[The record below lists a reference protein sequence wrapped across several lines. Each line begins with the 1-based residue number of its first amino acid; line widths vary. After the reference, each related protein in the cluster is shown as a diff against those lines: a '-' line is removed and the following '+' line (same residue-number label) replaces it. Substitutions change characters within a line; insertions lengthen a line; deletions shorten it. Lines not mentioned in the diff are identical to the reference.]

1 MEIQNILV
9 TLVIVGV
16 ALYIL
21 KNWLKNIENKTKTSD
36 ELIEWLKDLGQ
47 RVENSTNSVDQKLT
61 KNMQMFNTRLDKAAE
76 VISRVQKNIGE
87 FSEIGRSMKD
97 LQDFLSSPKMR
108 GNIGEQIL
116 NDLLK
121 QNFPQESFALQYTFN
136 NGSKV
141 DAVLK
146 TSNGLIPIDAKFPM
160 ENFRKMLHVD
170 SDIEKKKIKKVFIS
184 DVKKHITDISK
195 KYILAEENTVDYAIM
210 YIPSE
215 AIYYEIIN
223 DSDLFDYAGTQRV
236 LPVSPMS
243 FFAYMK
249 AILMSYE
256 RIKTQ
261 TKAKEILE
269 ILRSIKKDYEKID
282 SSWNVLT
289 RHMTNAYNQVAQVS
303 KNMMSLGQKI
313 SSTKMLTS
321 KDKSDK
327 LLE

>member
-1 MEIQNILV
+1 MEIQNIIV
-9 TLVIVGV
+9 TIVIVGV

-61 KNMQMFNTRLDKAAE
+61 KNMQMFNTRLDNAAA
-76 VISRVQKNIGE
+76 VISRVQKTIGE

-121 QNFPQESFALQYTFN
+121 QNFPQESYALQYTFN

-160 ENFRKMLHVD
+160 ENFRKMLHED

-223 DSDLFDYAGTQRV
+223 DSDLFDYAGGQRV

-256 RIKTQ
+256 GIKIQ

-289 RHMTNAYNQVAQVS
+289 KHMTNAYNQVAQVS

-313 SSTKMLTS
+313 TSTKMLTS

>member
-1 MEIQNILV
+1 VEIQSIIV

-16 ALYIL
+16 SLYIL
-21 KNWLKNIENKTKTSD
+21 KNWLKNIEDKTKTSD

-47 RVENSTNSVDQKLT
+47 RVENSTASVDQKLT

-76 VISRVQKNIGE
+76 VISHVQKNIGE

-121 QNFPQESFALQYTFN
+121 QNFPSESYSLQFSFK
-136 NGSKV
+136 NGTKV

-160 ENFRKMLHVD
+160 ENFRKMLSEA
-170 SDIEKKKIKKVFIS
+170 SDLEKKKYKKLFLS
-184 DVKKHITDISK
+184 DVKKHIVDISK

-223 DSDLFDYAGTQRV
+223 DSDLFDFAGAQRV

-249 AILMSYE
+249 AILMSFE
-256 RIKTQ
+256 GIKIQ
-261 TKAKEILE
+261 SKAKEILE

-282 SSWNVLT
+282 GSWSVLT
-289 RHMTNAYNQVAQVS
+289 KHMTNAYNQVSQVS
-303 KNMMSLGQKI
+303 KNLMNLGQKI
-313 SSTKMLTS
+313 SSTNMLTS

>member
-249 AILMSYE
+249 AILMSFE
-256 RIKTQ
+256 GQKIQ
-261 TKAKEILE
+261 SKAKEILE

-282 SSWNVLT
+282 SSWSILT
-289 RHMTNAYNQVAQVS
+289 KHMTNAYNQVSQVS
-303 KNMMSLGQKI
+303 KNLLTLGQKI

-321 KDKSDK
+321 KDNDNK

>member
-256 RIKTQ
+256 GIKIQ

>member
-1 MEIQNILV
+1 MEIQTIAI
-9 TLVIVGV
+9 TFVIVGV

-21 KNWLKNIENKTKTSD
+21 KNWFRNLEEKTKTSD

-47 RVENSTNSVDQKLT
+47 RVESSTAAVDQKLT

-87 FSEIGRSMKD
+87 FTEIGRSMKD
-97 LQDFLSSPKMR
+97 LQDFLSSPKLR

-121 QNFPQESFALQYTFN
+121 QNFPSDSYSLQFTFK
-136 NGSKV
+136 NGYKV
-141 DAVLK
+141 DAIIK
-146 TSNGLIPIDAKFPM
+146 TANGIIPIDSKFPM
-160 ENFRKMLHVD
+160 ENFRKMINET
-170 SDIEKKKIKKVFIS
+170 SDIEKKKIKKVFTS
-184 DVKKHITDISK
+184 DVKKHIVDISK
-195 KYILAEENTVDYAIM
+195 KYILPEENTVDYALM

-223 DSDLFDYAGTQRV
+223 DSDLFDFYGENRV

-249 AILMSYE
+249 AILMSFE
-256 RIKTQ
+256 GEKIQ
-261 TKAKEILE
+261 SKAKEILE

-282 SSWNVLT
+282 TSWSVLT
-289 RHMTNAYNQVAQVS
+289 KHLTNAYNQTSQVS
-303 KNMMSLGQKI
+303 KNLLSLSQKI
-313 SSTKMLTS
+313 TSTKMLTS
-321 KDKSDK
+321 KDKNDK
-327 LLE
+327 LL

>member
-16 ALYIL
+16 SLYIL

-47 RVENSTNSVDQKLT
+47 RVENSTASVDQKLT

-121 QNFPQESFALQYTFN
+121 QNFPSESYSLQFTFK

-146 TSNGLIPIDAKFPM
+146 TSSGLIPIDAKFPM
-160 ENFRKMLHVD
+160 ENFRKMLHED
-170 SDIEKKKIKKVFIS
+170 SDIEKKKIKKLFLA
-184 DVKKHITDISK
+184 DVKKHIVDISK

-223 DSDLFDYAGTQRV
+223 DSDLFDFAGSQRV

-256 RIKTQ
+256 GIKIQ

-282 SSWNVLT
+282 SSWSVLT
-289 RHMTNAYNQVAQVS
+289 KHMTNAYNQVSQVS
-303 KNMMSLGQKI
+303 KNLMNLGQKI
-313 SSTKMLTS
+313 SSTNMLTS

>member
-1 MEIQNILV
+1 MQIQTILI
-9 TLVIVGV
+9 TLVIVAV

-21 KNWLKNIENKTKTSD
+21 KNWFKNLEEKTKTSD
-36 ELIEWLKDLGQ
+36 ELVEWLKDLGQ
-47 RVENSTNSVDQKLT
+47 RVETSTAAVDHKLT

-97 LQDFLSSPKMR
+97 LQDFLSSPKLR

-116 NDLLK
+116 KDLLK
-121 QNFPQESFALQYTFN
+121 QNFPSDSYSLQFSFK

-141 DAVLK
+141 DAVIK
-146 TSNGLIPIDAKFPM
+146 TANGIIPIDSKFPM
-160 ENFRKMLHVD
+160 ENFRKMINET
-170 SDIEKKKIKKVFIS
+170 SDIEKKKYKKIFTS
-184 DVKKHITDISK
+184 DVKKHIVDISK
-195 KYILAEENTVDYAIM
+195 KYILPEENTVDYALM

-223 DSDLFDYAGTQRV
+223 DGDLFDFFGENRV

-249 AILMSYE
+249 AILMSFE
-256 RIKTQ
+256 GEKIQ
-261 TKAKEILE
+261 SKAKEILE

-282 SSWNVLT
+282 NSWSVLT
-289 RHMTNAYNQVAQVS
+289 KHMTNAYNQVSQVS
-303 KNMMSLGQKI
+303 KNLLSLGQKI
-313 SSTKMLTS
+313 TSTNMLTS

>member
-47 RVENSTNSVDQKLT
+47 RVENSTASVDQKLT

-121 QNFPQESFALQYTFN
+121 QNFPSESYSLQFTFK
-136 NGSKV
+136 NGAKV

-160 ENFRKMLHVD
+160 ENFRKMLHED
-170 SDIEKKKIKKVFIS
+170 SDVEKKKIKKLFLS
-184 DVKKHITDISK
+184 DVKKHIIDISK

-223 DSDLFDYAGTQRV
+223 DSDLFDFSGSQRV

-256 RIKTQ
+256 GIKIQ

-282 SSWNVLT
+282 GSWSVLT
-289 RHMTNAYNQVAQVS
+289 KHMTNAYNQVSQVS
-303 KNMMSLGQKI
+303 KNLMNLGQKI
-313 SSTKMLTS
+313 SSTNMLTS

>member
-16 ALYIL
+16 SLYIL

-47 RVENSTNSVDQKLT
+47 RVENSTASVDQKLT

-121 QNFPQESFALQYTFN
+121 QNFPRESYSLQFTFK

-146 TSNGLIPIDAKFPM
+146 TSSGLIPIDAKFPM
-160 ENFRKMLHVD
+160 ENFRKMLHED
-170 SDIEKKKIKKVFIS
+170 SDIEKKKIKKLFLA
-184 DVKKHITDISK
+184 DVKKHIVDISK

-223 DSDLFDYAGTQRV
+223 DSDLFDFAGSQRV

-256 RIKTQ
+256 GIKIQ

-282 SSWNVLT
+282 SSWSVLT
-289 RHMTNAYNQVAQVS
+289 KHMTNAYNQVSQVS
-303 KNMMSLGQKI
+303 KNLMNLGQKI
-313 SSTKMLTS
+313 SSTNMLTS

>member
-61 KNMQMFNTRLDKAAE
+61 KNMQMFNTRLDNAAT
-76 VISRVQKNIGE
+76 VISRVQKTIGE

-121 QNFPQESFALQYTFN
+121 QNFPQESFTLQYTFN

-160 ENFRKMLHVD
+160 ENFRKMLHED
-170 SDIEKKKIKKVFIS
+170 SDIEKKKIKKIFIS

-223 DSDLFDYAGTQRV
+223 DSDLFDYAGAQRV

-256 RIKTQ
+256 GIKIQ

-289 RHMTNAYNQVAQVS
+289 KHMTNAYNQVAQVS

>member
-1 MEIQNILV
+1 MEIQSIFI
-9 TLVIVGV
+9 TLIIVGI

-21 KNWLKNIENKTKTSD
+21 KNWLKNIEEKQKTPD
-36 ELIEWLKDLGQ
+36 ELVEWLKDLGQ

-121 QNFPQESFALQYTFN
+121 QNFPSESYSLQFTFK
-136 NGSKV
+136 NGTKV

-160 ENFRKMLHVD
+160 ENFRKMLNEA
-170 SDIEKKKIKKVFIS
+170 SDIEKKKFKKLFLS
-184 DVKKHITDISK
+184 DVKKHIIDISK

-223 DSDLFDYAGTQRV
+223 DSDLFDFSGAQRV

-249 AILMSYE
+249 AILMSFE
-256 RIKTQ
+256 GIKIQ
-261 TKAKEILE
+261 SKAKEILE

-282 SSWNVLT
+282 SSWSVLT
-289 RHMTNAYNQVAQVS
+289 KHMTNAYNQVSQVS
-303 KNMMSLGQKI
+303 KNLMNLGQKI

-321 KDKSDK
+321 SDKSDK

>member
-160 ENFRKMLHVD
+160 ENFRKMLHED

-184 DVKKHITDISK
+184 DVKKHIADISK

-256 RIKTQ
+256 GIKIQ

>member
-1 MEIQNILV
+1 MEFQNILV

-47 RVENSTNSVDQKLT
+47 RVESSTNSVDQKLT
-61 KNMQMFNTRLDKAAE
+61 KNMEMFNTRLDKAAE
-76 VISRVQKNIGE
+76 VISKVQKNIGE

-121 QNFPQESFALQYTFN
+121 QNFPGESYSLQYTFK

-160 ENFRKMLHVD
+160 ENFRKMLHED
-170 SDIEKKKIKKVFIS
+170 SDIEKKKIKKIFIS

-223 DSDLFDYAGTQRV
+223 DSDLFDYAGSQRV

-256 RIKTQ
+256 GIKIQ

-289 RHMTNAYNQVAQVS
+289 RHMTNAYNQVSQVS

>member
-47 RVENSTNSVDQKLT
+47 RVENSTNSVDQKFT

-256 RIKTQ
+256 GIKIQ

>member
-1 MEIQNILV
+1 MEIQTIVIILI
-9 TLVIVGV
+9 IVGAV
-16 ALYIL
+16 LYIL
-21 KNWLKNIENKTKTSD
+21 KNWLNKIEEKSKTSD
-36 ELIEWLKDLGQ
+36 ELIEWLKDLGN
-47 RVENSTNSVDQKLT
+47 RVESSTASVDQKLT

-97 LQDFLSSPKMR
+97 LQDFLSSPKLR

-116 NDLLK
+116 KDLLK
-121 QNFPQESFALQYTFN
+121 QNFPADSYELQFTFKS
-136 NGSKV
+136 GAKV
-141 DAVLK
+141 DAIIK
-146 TSNGLIPIDAKFPM
+146 TANGKIPIDSKFPM
-160 ENFRKMLHVD
+160 ENFRKMINES
-170 SDIEKKKIKKVFIS
+170 SDTERKKYKKVFTA
-184 DVKKHITDISK
+184 DVKKHIQDISK
-195 KYILAEENTVDYAIM
+195 KYILAEEDTVDYALM

-223 DSDLFDYAGTQRV
+223 DADLFDFFGENRV

-249 AILMSYE
+249 AILMSFE
-256 RIKTQ
+256 GQKIQ
-261 TKAKEILE
+261 SKAKEILE

-282 SSWNVLT
+282 SSWSILT
-289 RHMTNAYNQVAQVS
+289 KHMTNAYNQVSQVS
-303 KNMMSLGQKI
+303 KNLLTLGQKI

-321 KDKSDK
+321 KDNDNK

>member
-1 MEIQNILV
+1 MEIQTVIV
-9 TLVIVGV
+9 TIIIVGV

-21 KNWLKNIENKTKTSD
+21 KNWFKNLEEKTKTSD
-36 ELIEWLKDLGQ
+36 ELVEWLKDLGQ
-47 RVENSTNSVDQKLT
+47 RVETSTAAVDQKLT
-61 KNMQMFNTRLDKAAE
+61 KNMQMFNTRLDNAAK
-76 VISRVQKNIGE
+76 VISGVQKNIGE

-97 LQDFLSSPKMR
+97 LQDFLSSPKLR

-121 QNFPQESFALQYTFN
+121 QNFPSDSYSLQFTFK

-141 DAVLK
+141 DAVIK
-146 TSNGLIPIDAKFPM
+146 TANGIIPIDSKFPM
-160 ENFRKMLHVD
+160 ENFRKMLHETVD
-170 SDIEKKKIKKVFIS
+170 SEKKKYKKVFTS
-184 DVKKHITDISK
+184 DVKKHIVDISK
-195 KYILAEENTVDYAIM
+195 KYILPEENTVDYAIM

-223 DSDLFDYAGTQRV
+223 DSDLFDFYGENRV

-249 AILMSYE
+249 AILMSFE
-256 RIKTQ
+256 GIKIQ
-261 TKAKEILE
+261 SKAKEILE

-282 SSWNVLT
+282 SSWSVLT
-289 RHMTNAYNQVAQVS
+289 KHMTNAYNQVAQVS
-303 KNMMSLGQKI
+303 KNLMSLGQKI
-313 SSTKMLTS
+313 TSTKMLTS
-321 KDKSDK
+321 KEKSDK

>member
-223 DSDLFDYAGTQRV
+223 DSDLFDYAGTQG
-236 LPVSPMS
+236 S
-243 FFAYMK
+243 FQYP
-249 AILMSYE
+249 L
-256 RIKTQ
+256 
-261 TKAKEILE
+261 
-269 ILRSIKKDYEKID
+269 
-282 SSWNVLT
+282 
-289 RHMTNAYNQVAQVS
+289 
-303 KNMMSLGQKI
+303 
-313 SSTKMLTS
+313 
-321 KDKSDK
+321 
-327 LLE
+327 

>member
-9 TLVIVGV
+9 TLAIVGV

-21 KNWLKNIENKTKTSD
+21 KNWLKNIENKTKTPD

-121 QNFPQESFALQYTFN
+121 QNFPMESYSLQYTFK

-141 DAVLK
+141 DAVIK
-146 TSNGLIPIDAKFPM
+146 TSSGLIPIDAKFPM
-160 ENFRKMLHVD
+160 ENFRKMLHED
-170 SDIEKKKIKKVFIS
+170 LDNEKKKIKKIFAS

-256 RIKTQ
+256 GVKIQ

-321 KDKSDK
+321 KDKNDK